1 MAFFGVKNFGA
12 GKIPTNVTV
21 TSSSTEIVAAN
32 TARKW
37 LVLTNI
43 GNGDVYVA
51 VGQTALSHKGAL
63 LGKGG
68 GSVSLGVDMITTEAI
83 NGITSAGS
91 AIVMILEGQ

>member
-1 MAFFGVKNFGA
+1 MAFFGVKNFGK
-12 GKIPTNVTV
+12 GKIPTSVSVT
-21 TSSSTEIVAAN
+21 TSSTEIVAAN

-43 GNGDVYVA
+43 GNRDVYVA
-51 VGQTALSHKGAL
+51 VGQTALSLKGAL

-68 GSVSLGVDMITTEAI
+68 GSVSLGAEMMTTEAI

-91 AIVMILEGQ
+91 ATVMILECE

>member
-1 MAFFGVKNFGA
+1 MAFYGNKNFGA
-12 GKIPTNVTV
+12 GKIPTNVSV
-21 TSSSTEIVAAN
+21 TASSTEIVAAN

-43 GNGDVYVA
+43 GNRDVYMA
-51 VGQTALSHKGAL
+51 VGQTALDQKGAL

-68 GSVSLGVDMITTEAI
+68 GSIALGVDMITTEAI

-91 AIVMILEGQ
+91 ATVMILEGE

>member
-1 MAFFGVKNFGA
+1 MAFYGAKNFGA
-12 GKIPTNVTV
+12 GKIPTSVNVTN
-21 TSSSTEIVAAN
+21 SSTEIVASN

-43 GNGDVYVA
+43 GNRDVYMA
-51 VGQTALSHKGAL
+51 VGQTALDKKGAL

-68 GSVSLGVDMITTEAI
+68 GSIALGVDMITTEAI

-91 AIVMILEGQ
+91 ADVMILEGE